1 MAARTWGYKETGA
14 TIHSPRHV
22 TYELTNLTVKEAQ
35 RKAVSLGLTGGA
47 FVIHPWRIKKEYL
60 AEAEEYANRTGK
72 NRYDWVRCQPDP
84 MAVSDYSPH
93 CHVLGYG
100 RLKEI
105 KAGSKTYEYKVIR
118 PLNSLEAVEGVAFY
132 LLSHTAMPAKPGG
145 DCYHYFGVCS
155 KHRLKPSYI
164 GEDPRPVFCPKC
176 GAALVDKATGEPV
189 WTHHYVAEG
198 WVVTELVKP
207 PPRVLKVSP
216 AMCKALDLPPG
227 LAT

>member
-1 MAARTWGYKETGA
+1 MAK
-14 TIHSPRHV
+14 
-22 TYELTNLTVKEAQ
+22 
-35 RKAVSLGLTGGA
+35 RKALSLGLIGGA
-47 FVIHPWRIKKEYL
+47 FVIHPWRIKKECQ
-60 AEAEEYANRTGK
+60 AEAEEYARATGE
-72 NRYDWVRCQPDP
+72 NRYAWVRAQPDP
-84 MAVSDYSPH
+84 MSVLDYSPH

-118 PLNSLEAVEGVAFY
+118 PLNSIEAVEGVAFY
-132 LLSHTAMPAKPGG
+132 LLSHTAMPATPKAH
-145 DCYHYFGVCS
+145 CYHYFAVCS
-155 KHRLKPSYI
+155 PKVLIPTYT

-198 WVVTELVKP
+198 WYIVKPVIP

-216 AMCKALDLPPG
+216 GMCKALDLPPG